1 MPEPESSRREA
12 SLLITR
18 AGPSIHADV
27 VRFRLMTM
35 SSGRK
40 SALKRHPLKVSSGRR
55 S

>member
-1 MPEPESSRREA
+1 MLQPESSRREA

-35 SSGRK
+35 SSGRE